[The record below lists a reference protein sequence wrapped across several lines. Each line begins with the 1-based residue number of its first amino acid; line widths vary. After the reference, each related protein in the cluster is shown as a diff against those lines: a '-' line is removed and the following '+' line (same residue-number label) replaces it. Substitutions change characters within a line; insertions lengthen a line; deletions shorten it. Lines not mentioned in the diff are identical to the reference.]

1 MSQNNRA
8 IPKAQQIQRPQPPQ
22 FKIDSKSQ
30 QPHVNRIAPSS
41 TGKNEIQQRNNIP
54 LQSAPKPA
62 DINLFKASMVQ
73 NTPSVVTKSLLE
85 TKTVN
90 NVLIETYQ
98 FKYSDNTYLNKTYLD
113 GFLVSS
119 VDPVGG
125 TRVTYQTNI
134 QAANEFIN
142 RDRGSGIRYQPGSG
156 FINNLNYDPSG
167 EQNLNL
173 NQQPNFESINNNLY
187 NEQNLNPNY
196 QNRFLTNLIV

>member
-30 QPHVNRIAPSS
+30 QPHVNRIAPPSA
-41 TGKNEIQQRNNIP
+41 GKNDIQQRN
-54 LQSAPKPA
+54 
-62 DINLFKASMVQ
+62 NLFKASMVQ